1 MIISD
6 GAPVDDS
13 TLSVN
18 PANFLERHLRD
29 VIAMVERR
37 KQVELL
43 AIGIG
48 HDVTRYYSRAVT
60 ITDVEQLAGAM
71 TEQLA
76 ALFEADPRIRARSMG
91 RGRVA

>member
-1 MIISD
+1 
-6 GAPVDDS
+6 
-13 TLSVN
+13 
-18 PANFLERHLRD
+18 
-29 VIAMVERR
+29 MVER
-37 KQVELL
+37 KGQVELL

-60 ITDVEQLAGAM
+60 ITDAEQLAGAV

-76 ALFEADPRIRARSMG
+76 ALFDADPRAQSRVAARS